1 VASTV
6 PDLAIVMPVFN
17 ERATIEKA
25 IRDVLA
31 AELPLTDYELLVID
45 DGSSDGTREFLETT
59 EWPPT
64 VRVLAHERNRGK
76 GAAIKTALGA
86 ASAGWTVIM
95 DADLEYDPADLA
107 VVLEPL
113 IGGEAEV
120 VFGARTFKSHTAF
133 NFWYVVG
140 NKGLTLI
147 ANLLFNT
154 WLSDIMTCYKAMPT
168 ELFRSLD
175 LREDG
180 FAIEP
185 EIAARVL
192 LDGIPIYEVPVSY
205 RARRR
210 EEGKKLSAM
219 DGVRV
224 LRTLVR
230 CRIAPSP

>member
-59 EWPPT
+59 DWPPT

-95 DADLEYDPADLA
+95 DADLEYDPANIAPL
-107 VVLEPL
+107 LEP
-113 IGGEAEV
+113 IAAQEAEA
-120 VFGARTFKSHTAF
+120 VFGVRGFQSHSAYS
-133 NFWYVVG
+133 FWYVVG
-140 NKGLTLI
+140 NKAVNLW
-147 ANLLFNT
+147 ASLLFDV
-154 WLSDIMTCYKAMPT
+154 WLSDVYTCLKMAPT
-168 ELFRSLD
+168 EVWRALD
-175 LREDG
+175 LRADG
-180 FAIEP
+180 FGVEAEVTAKLLRRG
-185 EIAARVL
+185 ERVF
-192 LDGIPIYEVPVSY
+192 EVPASY
-205 RARRR
+205 RARGRD
-210 EEGKKLSAM
+210 EGKKILAA
-219 DGVRV
+219 DGLRGMGILLRVR
-224 LRTLVR
+224 LLGR
-230 CRIAPSP
+230 

>member
-1 VASTV
+1 V
-6 PDLAIVMPVFN
+6 PDLAIVMPIFN
-17 ERATIEKA
+17 ERATAQQA
-25 IRDVLA
+25 INDVLD
-31 AELPLTDYELLVID
+31 AELPVADYELLVVD
-45 DGSSDGTREFLETT
+45 DGSTDGTRELLEAT
-59 EWPPT
+59 EWPSP

-76 GAAIKTALGA
+76 GAAIKTGLAA
-86 ASAGWTVIM
+86 ASAVWTVIM

-107 VVLEPL
+107 VVLDPL
-113 IGGEAEV
+113 IRGKAEV

-140 NKGLTLI
+140 NKGLTLT
-147 ANLLFNT
+147 ASLLYNT

-168 ELFRSLD
+168 ELFRNLD
-175 LREDG
+175 LRENG

-192 LDGIPIYEVPVSY
+192 RHGIPIYEVPVGY

-219 DGVRV
+219 DGLRV

-230 CRIAPSP
+230 CWIAPSR

>member
-1 VASTV
+1 V

-17 ERATIEKA
+17 ERATVQKA
-25 IRDVLA
+25 INDVLD
-31 AELPLTDYELLVID
+31 AELPVADYELLVVD
-45 DGSSDGTREFLETT
+45 DGSTDGTGELLQTNEL
-59 EWPPT
+59 PPP

-76 GAAIKTALGA
+76 GAAIKTGLAA
-86 ASAGWTVIM
+86 ASAAWTVIM

-107 VVLEPL
+107 VVLDPL
-113 IGGEAEV
+113 VRGEAEV

-140 NKGLTLI
+140 NKGLTLT

-175 LREDG
+175 LRENG

-185 EIAARVL
+185 EIVARVL
-192 LDGIPIYEVPVSY
+192 RHGIQIYEVPVSY

-219 DGVRV
+219 DGLRV

-230 CRIAPSP
+230 CRIASSR

>member
-1 VASTV
+1 V

-17 ERATIEKA
+17 ERATVEKA
-25 IRDVLA
+25 IRDVLD

-45 DGSSDGTREFLETT
+45 DGSTDGTRELLETT
-59 EWPPT
+59 EWPPP

-76 GAAIKTALGA
+76 GAAIKTGLGA
-86 ASAGWTVIM
+86 ASAAWTVIM
-95 DADLEYDPADLA
+95 DADLEYDTADLA
-107 VVLEPL
+107 AVLEPL
-113 IGGEAEV
+113 TRGEAEV

-140 NKGLTLI
+140 NKGLTLT

-175 LREDG
+175 LRENG

-185 EIAARVL
+185 EIVARVL
-192 LDGIPIYEVPVSY
+192 RHGIQIYEVPVGY

-210 EEGKKLSAM
+210 EEGKKLRAM
-219 DGVRV
+219 DGLRV

-230 CRIAPSP
+230 CRIASSR